1 MNSGMISRYSS
12 YHWIHTWIHYYEF
25 IHDFIIMNSTAWI
38 HIWIHTYEFWH
49 MISRYSSWSWIHIWI
64 HIMNSYATFHDL
76 WIHIWIH
83 VYEEYREIIPEFMC
97 TKVPDGRA
105 PGRGSEG
112 TGNCSSCYGWLSGS
126 VWSIANLKSQMSWN
140 RGLLQVQNIEFKK
153 KMYLG
158 VCNHS
163 CRCVCPWA
171 TRKCVVGHATERLD
185 SEYSWIHLRS
195 FGN

>member
-1 MNSGMISRYSS
+1 MNSYMNSYIWILTYDFTIFFMIMNS
-12 YHWIHTWIHYYEF
+12 YMNSYYEF
-25 IHDFIIMNSTAWI
+25 M
-38 HIWIHTYEFWH
+38 
-49 MISRYSSWSWIHIWI
+49 
-64 HIMNSYATFHDL
+64 IMNSYATFHDL